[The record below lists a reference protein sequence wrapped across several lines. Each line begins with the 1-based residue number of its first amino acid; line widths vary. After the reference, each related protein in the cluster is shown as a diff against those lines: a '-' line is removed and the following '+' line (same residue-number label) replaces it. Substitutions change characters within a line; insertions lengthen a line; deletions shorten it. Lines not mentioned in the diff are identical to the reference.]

1 MLFTFGFYHFKNVSL
16 EEERQVWSQLSQWP
30 NHVIPMASDA
40 LGPKKTCSDKLA
52 FLKEVA
58 VKQWIVF
65 WEVTTPQKDL
75 FHYHNLNH
83 LVQ

>member
-1 MLFTFGFYHFKNVSL
+1 
-16 EEERQVWSQLSQWP
+16 
-30 NHVIPMASDA
+30 MASDA